1 MRMFVKPRILSQ
13 SKYTMKNKQS
23 RFVFSISRSIRAH
36 MRLAK
41 LTGSET
47 QTTVRTDSLYQSSET
62 PSWNSELLRASA
74 PEGIKAQVADLEALR
89 ARLGYNKIDLIGHSW
104 GGDIVMAYASAYPQH
119 IQHLILI
126 DSAVPNWAN
135 TVFLFDQVFP
145 DQLAEEDKIEKG
157 NDAVA
162 KSSGEELRRF
172 LARDFYSQK
181 RFQQLIGKL
190 SSQELGKVEKHD
202 INEAVNKALK
212 NSDLTDDLKRFT
224 FPTLVMWGRFDMNVA
239 VLTGWKISQA
249 IPGAKMVI
257 YEKSGHF
264 PFYEQESSFL
274 RDLNQFLSDSSG
286 SRQ

>member
-1 MRMFVKPRILSQ
+1 
-13 SKYTMKNKQS
+13 
-23 RFVFSISRSIRAH
+23 
-36 MRLAK
+36 
-41 LTGSET
+41 
-47 QTTVRTDSLYQSSET
+47 
-62 PSWNSELLRASA
+62 
-74 PEGIKAQVADLEALR
+74 
-89 ARLGYNKIDLIGHSW
+89 
-104 GGDIVMAYASAYPQH
+104 MAYASAYPQH